1 MRNHRLVPHIPRPF
15 HSLPHNSSRYRQHSR
30 LRSFLMRSLVL
41 TLGPQQV
48 DLMID
53 EWVTNNTIG
62 GFIATVVYDQ
72 DIVWSKGYGSA
83 NVFAPGTPPPTL
95 DN

>member
-1 MRNHRLVPHIPRPF
+1 
-15 HSLPHNSSRYRQHSR
+15 
-30 LRSFLMRSLVL
+30 
-41 TLGPQQV
+41 
-48 DLMID
+48 MID